1 MLKRI
6 PAIISSD
13 LMKCMMDMGHS
24 DLLLLADANYPAA
37 TNARKLIHMEGVEIP
52 DLLRAVIGFFPLD
65 GFIPRPVTLMQ
76 PLDTEPVPDI
86 WKEYREILEN
96 SDEKERATDFQ
107 YLERLDFYRQS
118 QKAYVIVQTATTARY
133 ANIML
138 QKGVI

>member
-52 DLLRAVIGFFPLD
+52 DLLRAVIGFFHWTVLFP
-65 GFIPRPVTLMQ
+65 GR
-76 PLDTEPVPDI
+76 
-86 WKEYREILEN
+86 
-96 SDEKERATDFQ
+96 
-107 YLERLDFYRQS
+107 
-118 QKAYVIVQTATTARY
+118 
-133 ANIML
+133 
-138 QKGVI
+138 